1 MRTLTVIAASLA
13 LLSPGV
19 ALADRYHDR
28 EDSNRHERKAD
39 RHEDKA
45 RYHYRKAQAHE
56 RAADRHERRARQAG
70 NPGPGFGRV
79 VSVEPVYLYQHYD
92 RGNSCLEWRE
102 PRRNWAPTVIGGV
115 LGTAVG
121 YKLGEDHR
129 DGEWATIAGGV
140 LGATIGH
147 GIGRE
152 VAESRSL
159 QATGPCTVR
168 EREHRR
174 ADPIEYRVRYRYNG
188 RIYEER
194 MDYAPGEWVA
204 LNVEVFPGAS

>member
-1 MRTLTVIAASLA
+1 MRTVTVIAASLV
-13 LLSPGV
+13 LLSPGA
-19 ALADRYHDR
+19 ALADRYHQRD
-28 EDSNRHERKAD
+28 DSQRHEYQAD
-39 RHEDKA
+39 RHEARA
-45 RYHYRKAQAHE
+45 RYHHRRAEAHE
-56 RAADRHERRARQAG
+56 RAADRHERRARQAR

-79 VSVEPVYLYQHYD
+79 LSVEPVYTQYRPR
-92 RGNSCLEWRE
+92 RGNSCLQWRE

-159 QATGPCTVR
+159 HVSGPCTPR
-168 EREHRR
+168 GHEHRTGE
-174 ADPIEYRVRYRYNG
+174 PVEYRVRYRYNG